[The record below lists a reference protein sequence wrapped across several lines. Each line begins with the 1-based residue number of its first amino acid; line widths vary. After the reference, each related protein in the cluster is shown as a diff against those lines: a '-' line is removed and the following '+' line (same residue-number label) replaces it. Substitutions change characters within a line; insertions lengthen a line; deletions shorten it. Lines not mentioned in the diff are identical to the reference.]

1 MKRIIS
7 TCLILVLCAVSVL
20 AQKSKPWTEWSKKD
34 AEKILNDSAWG
45 QTQTEGGSEPT
56 NTSVITS
63 TTAGASLQRTG
74 ESGEAK
80 VSKAIN
86 YRVRFITAKPVR
98 EAFARMVL
106 LSRENPEKELS
117 EQLQGFIDRDFGD
130 YLVLGVSVD
139 SQDTRVMGMAQQILS
154 KLTMETLKEKVYLER
169 KDGKRLFIKDYKAP
183 VADGMGGKFIFSRT
197 LDGQPF
203 LTEES
208 DNVRFVVE
216 FNEKTK
222 LNMKFK
228 ISNMIYDGKLEY

>member
-1 MKRIIS
+1 MKRIFS
-7 TCLILVLCAVSVL
+7 TCLILVLCAVSVF

-45 QTQTEGGSEPT
+45 QTQTEGGSESGGST
-56 NTSVITS
+56 SAITSV
-63 TTAGASLQRTG
+63 AAPLQRTG

-106 LSRENPEKELS
+106 LSRENPEKELP

-139 SQDTRVMGMAQQILS
+139 SQDTRVMGMAQQILG
-154 KLTMETLKEKVYLER
+154 KLTIETLKEKAYLER
-169 KDGKRLFIKDYKAP
+169 KDGKRMFIKDYKAP

-216 FNEKTK
+216 FNEKVK

-228 ISNMIYDGKLEY
+228 VSSMMYDGKLEY

>member
-7 TCLILVLCAVSVL
+7 TCLILALCAVSVL

-45 QTQTEGGSEPT
+45 QTQTEGGSESGST
-56 NTSVITS
+56 SAITSV
-63 TTAGASLQRTG
+63 AAPLQRTG

-80 VSKAIN
+80 ISKAIN

-130 YLVLGVSVD
+130 YLVLGVNVD

-154 KLTMETLKEKVYLER
+154 KLTMETLKEKAYLER

-228 ISNMIYDGKLEY
+228 ISSMIYNGKLEY